1 MKAKDLKNSILQM
14 AVEGKLVPQDPNDE
28 PASVLLERIRE
39 EKQRLIA
46 EGKAKFPKGGESI
59 IYTGSDG
66 SPYEKR
72 VDAKGSVLSE
82 KCIADEVPFEE
93 LPEGWA
99 WARFQTLCFGS
110 FTGPFGS
117 ALHKSDYVAGGI
129 PVVNPANINEGSIIP
144 TNTIS
149 EETSERLSSYTLR
162 AGDFIIGRR
171 GEMGRAAIVSDAEDG
186 WLCGTGCFFAHTSRA
201 IEKLF
206 WKTLFSSLAITNQL
220 KSRAVGTTMK
230 NLNLAILDSL
240 ILPLPPLA
248 EQHRIV
254 EHVSELMPLVEE
266 YGKLEDAREALDAAL
281 PGRLRKSVLQMA
293 VQGKLVP
300 QDPADEPASVLL
312 ERIREQRRKM
322 IAEKKMKAPKG
333 GESVIF
339 RGSDGRR
346 YEKRIDAKGGES
358 EPICIEDEILFEIPD
373 SWEWVRLS
381 TVLQLSSG
389 LGYKKDNLSVKG
401 EHMVRVLRGGNIGE
415 DDEPLIKDNDV
426 LISAEFVDD
435 SLLLRDGQ
443 IITPA
448 VTSLENVGKAAIVRN
463 ADGETVCGGF
473 VFYLTPYLKSICHS
487 EYLHR
492 YLASPGHIAF
502 CKSVVKKSGQAFYN
516 LSKASLN
523 SALIAIPPLA
533 EQHRIVERVNELM
546 PLITNQ

>member
-1 MKAKDLKNSILQM
+1 M
-14 AVEGKLVPQDPNDE
+14 
-28 PASVLLERIRE
+28 
-39 EKQRLIA
+39 
-46 EGKAKFPKGGESI
+46 
-59 IYTGSDG
+59 GSDG

-129 PVVNPANINEGSIIP
+129 PIVNPANINEGSIIP

-346 YEKRIDAKGGES
+346 YEKRIDAKGRES
-358 EPICIEDEILFEIPD
+358 EPVCIEDEIPFEMPE